1 MNDMKKIER
10 LGLVF
15 ELKDLDYVNDY
26 MEDHECPLI
35 EMISAIYLSNHQI
48 YEWKMR
54 EYSYWSYEEVG
65 LTKEE
70 MLSQLV
76 HTMKIIYTIAANT
89 KVMNQLDWQFTEMIY
104 KLADQLATE
113 YVCVNECVD
122 DLYYEEYELKEIKD
136 VK

>member
-1 MNDMKKIER
+1 MKKIER
-10 LGLVF
+10 LDLVF
-15 ELKDLDYVNDY
+15 ELQDSDYVNDY
-26 MEDHECPLI
+26 MKNHECPEV
-35 EMISAIYLSNHQI
+35 EMIDAIYLNGHRF

-54 EYSYWSYEEVG
+54 EWSCWDYTETR

-70 MLSQLV
+70 KLSDLV
-76 HTMKIIYTIAANT
+76 HAMKIIYTIGANT
-89 KVMNQLDWQFTEMIY
+89 KVTDELDWQLKEMIY
-104 KLADQLATE
+104 ELASQLATE